1 VTRTVGIA
9 GGNMVLGIDDP
20 PTAPER
26 PKKKGNREPNEWD
39 ILDYKQ
45 DRAAYIQKNDKYEE
59 LKGTVIS
66 ILFGQCDPPMQNKLE
81 NLTQPHSWE
90 EILKQR
96 KVFVVVSKIK
106 AFTYETESIEY
117 DHWILAKYMKKLI
130 TLRNHPSDD
139 LTLFY
144 KKWNNIVDALESKW
158 GTFVP
163 PNLST
168 TTNAVEIRGK
178 FLACLF
184 MVSLDPRKYGA
195 AIDDI
200 NNSHLSGQT
209 NVYPTTPEDVINRLT
224 HRSNLV
230 NISKKGNHLAT
241 LNKQPMNDTD
251 KEDNTETSFLT
262 TGKTEHPNKNK
273 AEEKTADE
281 WFQGFTLEY

>member
-1 VTRTVGIA
+1 MRTAGIA
-9 GGNMVLGIDDP
+9 GGNMVLGIDNP
-20 PTAPER
+20 PPAPER
-26 PKKKGNREPNEWD
+26 PKKKANREPGELD

-66 ILFGQCDPPMQNKLE
+66 ILFGQCNPPMQNKLE
-81 NLTQPHSWE
+81 NLTHPHTWE

-96 KVFVVVSKIK
+96 KVFVVVLKIK

-117 DHWILAKYMKKLI
+117 DHWVLAKYMKKLI
-130 TLRNHPSDD
+130 YLRSNPGDD
-139 LTLFY
+139 LTIYY
-144 KKWNNIVDALESKW
+144 KKWSNIVDALEGKW

-163 PNLST
+163 TNLST
-168 TTNAVEIRGK
+168 TTNQDEVRGK

-209 NVYPTTPEDVINRLT
+209 NVYPKTPEDVINRLT

-230 NISKKGNHLAT
+230 NISKKDNNLAAP
-241 LNKQPMNDTD
+241 NKQTSNESTD
-251 KEDNTETSFLT
+251 KEGTNDTSFHA
-262 TGKTEHPNKNK
+262 TGKTEHPNKT
-273 AEEKTADE
+273 AEKTIDD